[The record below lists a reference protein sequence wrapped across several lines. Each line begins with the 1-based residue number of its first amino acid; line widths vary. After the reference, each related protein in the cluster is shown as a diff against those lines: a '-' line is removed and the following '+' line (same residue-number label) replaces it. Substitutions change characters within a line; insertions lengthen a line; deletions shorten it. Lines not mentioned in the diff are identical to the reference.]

1 MKTGAVTLALVS
13 VDFTVSFA
21 QNPEQLIRRLDEAA
35 KRIVRLS
42 PTAFP
47 ELPPKVVRELHDRG
61 CTIPQSYPLTERS
74 NVIRGAFAKP
84 AQYDWA
90 VLCSAKRFSS
100 VLVFWNG
107 SDKVSEIGSKAEDR
121 YYVGFMPDGTPI
133 YQRTIRTVG
142 KKFILDH
149 YRAYGGPKPP
159 PIDHEG
165 IDDAFLEKASAIHY
179 FCRGRWL
186 SLQGAD

>member
-1 MKTGAVTLALVS
+1 MRPRAVCFVLLSVAMLQTSAQTSEDLVRK
-13 VDFTVSFA
+13 FG
-21 QNPEQLIRRLDEAA
+21 EAE

-42 PTAFP
+42 PAAFP
-47 ELPPKVVRELHDRG
+47 ELPAEVVRELHGRG

-74 NVIRGAFAKP
+74 NVIKGAFAKP
-84 AQYDWA
+84 GQTDWA
-90 VLCSAKRFSS
+90 VLCSTKSVSS

-107 SDKVSEIGSKAEDR
+107 SENFAEIGPKADDR
-121 YYVGFMPDGTPI
+121 YYVGFMADGAPI

-142 KKFILDH
+142 RKFIMDH

-165 IDDAFLEKASAIHY
+165 IDDAFLEKASSVHY
-179 FCRGRWL
+179 LYRNKWL